1 MRGTTGCKP
10 GRKQIEFP
18 RAHRRVNPE
27 VSPTIVNP
35 LPVPS
40 PKPAPLPIFRWLR
53 LWMRPLAMGWFCLG
67 LTIPG
72 MGQEEESPESGTAA
86 GPAAEGSE
94 PTSPETAGEP
104 AVDGLDSTLGLL
116 FVSKASSP
124 KVYAPV
130 EGAKTTVLAPASN
143 EKYGPRLFSKE
154 AWAEKGLAW
163 NDFYRGVV
171 KRADG
176 IVDAIEPDFR
186 RDSRGVIDY
195 ALIES
200 ENPWLSTAV
209 LSERFLPRFERE
221 FGERLHVILIDR
233 HRIFVFPV
241 DGGKLASYA
250 PALADL
256 YHDET
261 VIRHPVS
268 LEIFLIDKEGFRVV
282 GEIEN

>member
-1 MRGTTGCKP
+1 MFARFRTFRTFRTGWILFAAA
-10 GRKQIEFP
+10 GMSGFG
-18 RAHRRVNPE
+18 
-27 VSPTIVNP
+27 
-35 LPVPS
+35 LPN
-40 PKPAPLPIFRWLR
+40 A
-53 LWMRPLAMGWFCLG
+53 
-67 LTIPG
+67 G
-72 MGQEEESPESGTAA
+72 MGQEKEPPGTPEATKEGEEAA
-86 GPAAEGSE
+86 GA
-94 PTSPETAGEP
+94 
-104 AVDGLDSTLGLL
+104 DGLDSSLGLM

-130 EGAKTTVLAPASN
+130 EGAKRTVLAPAAN

-154 AWAEKGLAW
+154 AWADRGLAW
-163 NDFYRGVV
+163 DDLYRDVV
-171 KRADG
+171 KRADA

-195 ALIES
+195 ALVES
-200 ENPWLSTAV
+200 ENPWLTTAV

-233 HRIFVFPV
+233 HRFFVFPA
-241 DGGKLASYA
+241 DGGELASYA